1 MIEIIKMIEILFEVI
16 LNVLLMF
23 SLLSFL
29 FILVISKLEK
39 ETYEN
44 EIDNMIRE
52 TLSEAFK
59 NLDESNRH
67 TVKQYLD
74 VLKRMPFIER
84 IIRDENKETK
94 NSVSNRWLFTLIFT
108 CIGFLV
114 AIFLVFCFTV
124 SHVSNLKLNIYH
136 ETGWAIFVFT
146 MVCIFEATFF
156 VLVAKRY
163 VPIPPSTIVNAVI
176 EVLKKW

>member
-1 MIEIIKMIEILFEVI
+1 MIEILFEVI

-39 ETYEN
+39 QTYEN

-52 TLSEAFK
+52 TLGEAFK
-59 NLDESNRH
+59 NLDESNRDD
-67 TVKQYLD
+67 VKTYLGR
-74 VLKRMPFIER
+74 LKNMPFIKK
-84 IIRDENKETK
+84 IVSKPTNETK

-114 AIFLVFCFTV
+114 ALFLVVCFTV
-124 SHVSNLKLNIYH
+124 SHVPNLKLNIYH
-136 ETGWAIFVFT
+136 ETGWAIFVFS